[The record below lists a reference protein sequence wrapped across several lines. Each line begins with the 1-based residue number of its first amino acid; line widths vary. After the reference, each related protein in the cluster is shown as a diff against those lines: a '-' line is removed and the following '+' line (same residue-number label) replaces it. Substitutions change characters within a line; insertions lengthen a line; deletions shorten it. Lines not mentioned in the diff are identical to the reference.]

1 MKSKAATE
9 ALQMYREGATLRE
22 VGEMFGVSSETIRR
36 LVFADR
42 NRVPYPNLVEWMRR
56 YRYSIAAMAYDL
68 GEDEQAMR
76 TWLEDDTMPKRVVDK
91 VLRLTGMT
99 YEMAFKR

>member
-1 MKSKAATE
+1 MKSRAATE
-9 ALQMYREGATLRE
+9 ALDMYRSGATLRE
-22 VGEMFGVSSETIRR
+22 VGDAFGVSSETIRR
-36 LVFADR
+36 LVFTDR
-42 NRVPYPNLVEWMRR
+42 NRVPYPNLMEWMRR
-56 YRYSIAAMAYDL
+56 YRYSISAMAYDM